1 MFKAKRRDSMKKI
14 EHPYFKALISAC
26 SMAGSAIGICNN
38 TAGVFYSSVC
48 ADLHFLRGSF
58 AFYATLSLLFQ
69 ALVALQVPKLMKK
82 FDYRFLLR
90 IGILVSALSIFAM
103 SFCRSL
109 YQFYLLAI
117 VQGIFT
123 GLYGSVPIAILIN
136 RWFVKNNGSATGIAL
151 SLSGFCGAAASFLL
165 GKGIAAFGWRMGYR
179 FMALLLIA
187 IALPAFVLHLPFE
200 PEKAGLNAYGYAPAF
215 YKESVRPESLF
226 SYKQLPFLLLCLFTL
241 MHTSITGIAQHLSSI
256 ATSRQMSAEL
266 AASLLSAAMMG
277 NIFFKLL
284 IGRLADHIGA
294 PKACAGMMVLNAVS
308 LLMMLSPVSNSAA
321 GFLLSAFLFGSVYS
335 VGAVGISLLTRTF
348 FDADVYAKAYSVIGF
363 CISLGSAS
371 SLSLIGYVYDFCGT
385 YTPVFVLAVLI
396 HVLNL
401 TILFFLVLYF
411 RKRQSASA
419 MQAAVSI

>member
-1 MFKAKRRDSMKKI
+1 
-14 EHPYFKALISAC
+14 
-26 SMAGSAIGICNN
+26 
-38 TAGVFYSSVC
+38 
-48 ADLHFLRGSF
+48 
-58 AFYATLSLLFQ
+58 
-69 ALVALQVPKLMKK
+69 
-82 FDYRFLLR
+82 
-90 IGILVSALSIFAM
+90 
-103 SFCRSL
+103 
-109 YQFYLLAI
+109 
-117 VQGIFT
+117 
-123 GLYGSVPIAILIN
+123 
-136 RWFVKNNGSATGIAL
+136 
-151 SLSGFCGAAASFLL
+151 
-165 GKGIAAFGWRMGYR
+165 
-179 FMALLLIA
+179 
-187 IALPAFVLHLPFE
+187 LPAFVLHLPFE
-200 PEKAGLNAYGYAPAF
+200 PAKAGMNAYGYAPAF